1 MARRS
6 DHSREELKEL
16 ALKSAEELLKEKPAS
31 ELSTRQIATKMGYTV
46 GTLYQ
51 IFKNLPDLLLHVNA
65 RSLAIL
71 YQDCQKLELS
81 AQDAEANILA
91 YANVYLQ
98 FARTHPGLWEL
109 IFDSSVLSDN
119 LLSDNLLSGK
129 VLNGN
134 ELPDWYLSQVDALF
148 FLIEIQ
154 LKDIKPDSSEFDIT
168 KSSRVLWSGVHGIC
182 TLSINNLFSHSAC
195 SSEELIQSL
204 IKHFIKGWE

>member
-16 ALKSAEELLKEKPAS
+16 ALKSAEELLKEKSAS

-98 FARTHPGLWEL
+98 FTRTHPGLWEL

-119 LLSDNLLSGK
+119 LLSD
-129 VLNGN
+129 N

-204 IKHFIKGWE
+204 IKHFIKGWV